1 MIVRFKKLDENAVTP
16 TYGKPGDAC
25 MDLTAISKMYD
36 ANGNIVYGT
45 GIAMEIPQGYVGLV
59 FERSSVASKDIIL
72 TNCVGVIDSG
82 YRGEI
87 MAKFKKIDPDNTYN
101 KLSTEYNIGDRVA
114 QIMIIP
120 IPHVELELVDELS
133 ESARGCGGYG
143 STGK

>member
-1 MIVRFKKLDENAVTP
+1 MIVRFKKLNENAVTP

-25 MDLTAISKMYD
+25 LDLTAVSKMYD

-59 FERSSVASKDIIL
+59 FQRSSVASKDIIL

-87 MAKFKKIDPDNTYN
+87 MAKFKKIDPDNTFN
-101 KLSTEYNIGDRVA
+101 KLSPEYNIGDRIA
-114 QIMIIP
+114 QIMILP
-120 IPHVELELVDELS
+120 IPFIELELAEELS

>member
-59 FERSSVASKDIIL
+59 FQRSSVASKDIIL

-87 MAKFKKIDPDNTYN
+87 MAKFKNIDPDNKFN
-101 KLSTEYNIGDRVA
+101 KLSPEYNIGDRVA
-114 QIMIIP
+114 QIMILP
-120 IPHVELELVDELS
+120 IPYIELELAAELS